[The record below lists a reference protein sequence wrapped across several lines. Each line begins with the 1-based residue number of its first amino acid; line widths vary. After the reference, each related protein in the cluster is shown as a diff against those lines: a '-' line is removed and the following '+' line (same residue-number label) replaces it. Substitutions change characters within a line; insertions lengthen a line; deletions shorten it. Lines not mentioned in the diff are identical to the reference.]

1 MVDYEQ
7 VRADASINALNGL
20 LSSSILVFIF
30 EFIFKKQLVNVAVQ
44 YADKLVEQLKKEK
57 ENNIS

>member
-44 YADKLVEQLKKEK
+44 YADKLVEQLKKE
-57 ENNIS
+57 NN